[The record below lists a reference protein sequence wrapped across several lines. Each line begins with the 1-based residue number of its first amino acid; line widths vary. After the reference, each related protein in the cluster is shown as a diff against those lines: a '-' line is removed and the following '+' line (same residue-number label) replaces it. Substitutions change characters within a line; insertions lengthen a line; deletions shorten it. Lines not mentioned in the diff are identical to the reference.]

1 MPGYSPDDYAHLQVS
16 GDVQDLFKY
25 ISRYQPQTIQ
35 LASWLKPF
43 IPDFI
48 PAIGGTD
55 EFIKVPRPDGRP
67 DYLGLKV
74 LDEPAAVQSD
84 PTLLNLQLRQL
95 SKDTPGVRMDIV
107 GRIDHNDK
115 DKQQRLSAWI
125 SSITDIH
132 KHRPTA
138 AVSYSRPMPDIEAL
152 MQEWPPKLEAAYH
165 STKLPTADLDLDLL
179 SYSKLVCALTGV
191 PVYDNVI
198 ESLHVLFTLFLEFK
212 QNPFFRQQVGTD

>member
-1 MPGYSPDDYAHLQVS
+1 MRSDVYCMAHARTDSPIQVAAPG
-16 GDVQDLFKY
+16 
-25 ISRYQPQTIQ
+25 
-35 LASWLKPF
+35 
-43 IPDFI
+43 
-48 PAIGGTD
+48 
-55 EFIKVPRPDGRP
+55 GRP
-67 DYLGLKV
+67 CYLGLKFNHRCDCYTVNALQV

-152 MQEWPPKLEAAYH
+152 MQ
-165 STKLPTADLDLDLL
+165 
-179 SYSKLVCALTGV
+179 
-191 PVYDNVI
+191 
-198 ESLHVLFTLFLEFK
+198 
-212 QNPFFRQQVGTD
+212 VGCRDIRHWYRLMAQTSAR